1 MPEIVEVRKT
11 RDFLSKI
18 MKNKYITSISIL
30 KGRYKTHKPFELYY
44 KIINNLPL
52 KVLDIKTKGK
62 FMYFILEHDFYIFST
77 LGLTGGWTYKLS
89 NSRKNSKENIRNY
102 KFPKLLDYIS
112 NEKYEKYHKT
122 SINNLNVEFKMK
134 GSDKIVY
141 YYDSLSFGTLKVIDN
156 KEELEKKLNQIGPD
170 IMDTTTSLDIF
181 IDQITKKNNLDKYI
195 GNVIMNQKVISGI
208 GNYLRSDILWLS
220 RISPFRKVKDLS
232 YKELDTIYNNSRKLT
247 WENYDLKSGIKN
259 KIIQKKD
266 IFPRDFNRNFFV
278 YMCEKDI
285 YDNRVIVEN
294 LYEGSVKRKIYY
306 CPKYQK

>member
-11 RDFLSKI
+11 KDFLKKI
-18 MKNKYITSISIL
+18 MKNKYITSINIL

-44 KIINNLPL
+44 KIRNNLPL

-77 LGLTGGWTYKLS
+77 LGLRGGWTYKL
-89 NSRKNSKENIRNY
+89 NNNY

-112 NEKYEKYHKT
+112 KENYEKYHKV
-122 SINNLNVEFKMK
+122 SKNNLNVEFKLK
-134 GSDKIVY
+134 GSNKIVY

-156 KEELEKKLNQIGPD
+156 KKDLEKKLNTIGPD
-170 IMDTTTSLDIF
+170 IMDDSTSLDVF
-181 IDQITKKNNLDKYI
+181 IKQITKKTNLNKYI
-195 GNVIMNQKVISGI
+195 GNVIVNQKIISGI

-232 YKELDTIYNNSRKLT
+232 NKELDTIYNNSKKLT
-247 WENYDLKSGIKN
+247 WGEYDLKKGFKN

-278 YMCEKDI
+278 YMCKKDI
-285 YDNRVIVEN
+285 YDNPVLVEN

>member
-11 RDFLSKI
+11 KDFLKKN
-18 MKNKYITSISIL
+18 MKNKYIKSISIL
-30 KGRYKTHKPFELYY
+30 KGRYKTHKPFDLYY
-44 KIINNLPL
+44 KIRNNLPL

-62 FMYFILEHDFYIFST
+62 FMYFILEHNFYIFST
-77 LGLTGGWTYKLS
+77 LGLRGGWAYKL
-89 NSRKNSKENIRNY
+89 NNSKKVGDY

-112 NEKYEKYHKT
+112 KDNYEKYHKT
-122 SINNLNVEFKMK
+122 SINNLNVEFKLK
-134 GSDKIVY
+134 GLNKIVY

-170 IMDTTTSLDIF
+170 IMDDTTTISIF
-181 IDQITKKNNLDKYI
+181 IKQITKKNNLNKYI

-232 YKELDTIYNNSRKLT
+232 EKELELIYNNSRKLT
-247 WENYDLKSGIKN
+247 WESYDLKKGIKN

-266 IFPRDFNRNFFV
+266 IFPRNFNRNFFV

-285 YDNRVIVEN
+285 YDNPVIVKT
-294 LYEGSVKRKIYY
+294 LYEGSVERKIYY
-306 CPKYQK
+306 CPNYQK

>member
-11 RDFLSKI
+11 RDFLRKI
-18 MKNKYITSISIL
+18 MKNKYIDSISIL
-30 KGRYKTHKPFELYY
+30 KGRYKTHKPFDLYY
-44 KIINNLPL
+44 KIKNNLPL
-52 KVLDIKTKGK
+52 KVLDIKSKGK
-62 FMYFILEHDFYIFST
+62 FMYFILEDDFYIFST
-77 LGLTGGWTYKLS
+77 LGLNGGWTYKL
-89 NSRKNSKENIRNY
+89 NNNSKKVGDY

-122 SINNLNVEFKMK
+122 SINNLNVEFKLK
-134 GSDKIVY
+134 GSNKIVY

-170 IMDTTTSLDIF
+170 IMDTSTNLDIF

-208 GNYLRSDILWLS
+208 GNYLRSDILWMS
-220 RISPFRKVKDLS
+220 RISPFRKVKNLS
-232 YKELDTIYNNSRKLT
+232 HKELESIYNNSRKLT
-247 WENYDLKSGIKN
+247 WENYDLKKGIKN

-285 YDNRVIVEN
+285 YDNPVIVKN
-294 LYEGSVKRKIYY
+294 LYEGSVERKIYY

>member
-11 RDFLSKI
+11 RDFLKKI

-44 KIINNLPL
+44 KIRNNLPL

-62 FMYFILEHDFYIFST
+62 FMYFILEHNFYIFST
-77 LGLTGGWTYKLS
+77 LGLTGGWTYKL
-89 NSRKNSKENIRNY
+89 NNSKKVGNY

-112 NEKYEKYHKT
+112 KEIYEKYHKT
-122 SINNLNVEFKMK
+122 SINNLNIEFKLK
-134 GSDKIVY
+134 GLNKIVY

-170 IMDTTTSLDIF
+170 IMDDITTISIF

-195 GNVIMNQKVISGI
+195 GNVIMNQKVVSGI

-220 RISPFRKVKDLS
+220 RISPFRKIKDLS
-232 YKELDTIYNNSRKLT
+232 YKELETIYNNSRKLT
-247 WENYDLKSGIKN
+247 WENYDLKKGIKN
-259 KIIQKKD
+259 KIIEKKD

-285 YDNRVIVEN
+285 YDNPVIVEN
-294 LYEGSVKRKIYY
+294 LYEGSVQRKIYY

>member
-11 RDFLSKI
+11 RDFLRKV
-18 MKNKYITSISIL
+18 MKNKYIESISIL
-30 KGRYKTHKPFELYY
+30 KGRYKTHKPFDLYN
-44 KIINNLPL
+44 KIKNNLPL
-52 KVLDIKTKGK
+52 KVLDIKSKGK

-77 LGLTGGWTYKLS
+77 FGLRGGWTYKL
-89 NSRKNSKENIRNY
+89 NNDSKSVGDY
-102 KFPKLLDYIS
+102 KFPNLLDYIS
-112 NEKYEKYHKT
+112 KENYEKCHKV
-122 SINNLNVEFKMK
+122 SINNLNVEFKLK
-134 GSDKIVY
+134 DSNKIVY

-170 IMDTTTSLDIF
+170 IMEDSTSIDIF
-181 IDQITKKNNLDKYI
+181 IEHITKKNNLDKYI

-208 GNYLRSDILWLS
+208 GNYLRSDILWMS

-232 YKELDTIYNNSRKLT
+232 HKELETIYNNSRKLT
-247 WENYDLKSGIKN
+247 WENYDLRKGIKN

-266 IFPRDFNRNFFV
+266 IFPRKFNRNFFV

-285 YDNRVIVEN
+285 YDNPVIVEK
-294 LYEGSVKRKIYY
+294 LYEGRVERKIYW

>member
-11 RDFLSKI
+11 RDFLRKI
-18 MKNKYITSISIL
+18 MKNKYIQSIRIL
-30 KGRYKTHKPFELYY
+30 KGRYKTHKPFELYN
-44 KIINNLPL
+44 KIKNNLPL
-52 KVLDIKTKGK
+52 KVLDIKSKGK

-77 LGLTGGWTYKLS
+77 LGLRGGWTYKL
-89 NSRKNSKENIRNY
+89 NNDGKKIEDY
-102 KFPKLLDYIS
+102 KFPNLLDYIS
-112 NEKYEKYHKT
+112 KENYKKYHKT
-122 SINNLNVEFKMK
+122 SINNLNIEFKLK
-134 GSDKIVY
+134 DSDKIVY

-156 KEELEKKLNQIGPD
+156 KEELEKKLNTLGPD
-170 IMDTTTSLDIF
+170 IMDESTHIDIF
-181 IDQITKKNNLDKYI
+181 IEQITKKKNLDKFI

-232 YKELDTIYNNSRKLT
+232 EKELETIYNNSRKLT
-247 WENYDLKSGIKN
+247 WENYDLKKGIKN

-285 YDNRVIVEN
+285 YNNIVIVEN
-294 LYEGSVKRKIYY
+294 LYEGSIQRKIYW

>member
-1 MPEIVEVRKT
+1 MPEIVEMRKT

-44 KIINNLPL
+44 KIRNNLPL

-62 FMYFILEHDFYIFST
+62 FMYFILENDFYIFST
-77 LGLTGGWTYKLS
+77 LGLKGGWTYKL
-89 NSRKNSKENIRNY
+89 NNNNSKKVGDY

-112 NEKYEKYHKT
+112 KEIYEKYHKT
-122 SINNLNVEFKMK
+122 SINNLNVAFKLK
-134 GSDKIVY
+134 GLNKIVY

-170 IMDTTTSLDIF
+170 IMDDITTISIF

-220 RISPFRKVKDLS
+220 RISPFRKIKDLS
-232 YKELDTIYNNSRKLT
+232 YKELETIYNNSRKLT
-247 WENYDLKSGIKN
+247 WENYDLKKGIKN
-259 KIIQKKD
+259 KIIEKKD

-285 YDNRVIVEN
+285 YDNPVIVEN
-294 LYEGSVKRKIYY
+294 LYEGSVQRKIYY

>member
-11 RDFLSKI
+11 RDFLRKI

-44 KIINNLPL
+44 KIRNNLPL
-52 KVLDIKTKGK
+52 KVLDIKSKGK
-62 FMYFILEHDFYIFST
+62 FMYFILEDDFYIFST
-77 LGLTGGWTYKLS
+77 LGLTGGWTYKL
-89 NSRKNSKENIRNY
+89 NNNDNSKKIRNY

-122 SINNLNVEFKMK
+122 SINNLNIEFKLK
-134 GSDKIVY
+134 GSNKIVY

-156 KEELEKKLNQIGPD
+156 KEELEKKLNTIGPD
-170 IMDTTTSLDIF
+170 IMDNTTTISIF

-195 GNVIMNQKVISGI
+195 GNVIMNQIVISGI

-232 YKELDTIYNNSRKLT
+232 HKELEKIYNNSRKLT
-247 WENYDLKSGIKN
+247 WENYDLKTGIKN

-285 YDNRVIVEN
+285 YDNPVIVEN
-294 LYEGSVKRKIYY
+294 LYEGSVQRKIYY

>member
-11 RDFLSKI
+11 RDFLKKI
-18 MKNKYITSISIL
+18 MKNKYIDSINIL

-44 KIINNLPL
+44 KIKNNLPL

-62 FMYFILEHDFYIFST
+62 FMYFILEYDFYIFST
-77 LGLTGGWTYKLS
+77 LGLTGGWTYKL
-89 NSRKNSKENIRNY
+89 NNNNSKKVGNY
-102 KFPKLLDYIS
+102 KFPNLLDYIS
-112 NEKYEKYHKT
+112 KEIYEKYHKT
-122 SINNLNVEFKMK
+122 SINNLNVEFKLK
-134 GSDKIVY
+134 GSNKIVY

-156 KEELEKKLNQIGPD
+156 KEELEKKLNTIGPD

-195 GNVIMNQKVISGI
+195 GNVIMNQKTISGI

-232 YKELDTIYNNSRKLT
+232 HKELETIYDNSRKLT
-247 WENYDLKSGIKN
+247 WESYDLKTGIKN

-266 IFPRDFNRNFFV
+266 IFPHDFNRNFFV

-285 YDNRVIVEN
+285 YYNPVIVKN
-294 LYEGSVKRKIYY
+294 LYEGSVERKIYY

>member
-11 RDFLSKI
+11 RDFLKKI
-18 MKNKYITSISIL
+18 MKNKYIKSISIL
-30 KGRYKTHKPFELYY
+30 KGRYKTHKPFDLYY
-44 KIINNLPL
+44 KIRNNLPL
-52 KVLDIKTKGK
+52 KVLDIKSKGK
-62 FMYFILEHDFYIFST
+62 FMYFILEKDFYIFST
-77 LGLTGGWTYKLS
+77 LGLTGGWTYKL
-89 NSRKNSKENIRNY
+89 NNNNSKKITDY

-112 NEKYEKYHKT
+112 KENYEKYHKT
-122 SINNLNVEFKMK
+122 SINNLNVEFKIK

-141 YYDSLSFGTLKVIDN
+141 YYDSLSFGTLKIIDN

-170 IMDTTTSLDIF
+170 IMDDTTTISIF
-181 IDQITKKNNLDKYI
+181 IKQITKKNNLDKYI

-220 RISPFRKVKDLS
+220 RISPFRKVKDLLE
-232 YKELDTIYNNSRKLT
+232 KELETIYNNSRKLT
-247 WENYDLKSGIKN
+247 WENYDLKKGIKN

-266 IFPRDFNRNFFV
+266 IFPQDFNRNFFV

-285 YDNRVIVEN
+285 YNNPVIVEK
-294 LYEGSVKRKIYY
+294 LYEGSVERKIYW

>member
-18 MKNKYITSISIL
+18 MKNKYIKSISIL

-44 KIINNLPL
+44 KIKNNLPL

-77 LGLTGGWTYKLS
+77 LGLTGGWTYKLN
-89 NSRKNSKENIRNY
+89 NSTKNSKKVGNY
-102 KFPKLLDYIS
+102 KFPKLLDYILKE
-112 NEKYEKYHKT
+112 NYEKYHKT
-122 SINNLNVEFKMK
+122 SINNLNIEFKIK

-170 IMDTTTSLDIF
+170 IMDDTTTISIF
-181 IDQITKKNNLDKYI
+181 IESITKKNNLDKYI

-208 GNYLRSDILWLS
+208 GNYLRSDILWMS
-220 RISPFRKVKDLS
+220 RISPFRKVKNLS
-232 YKELDTIYNNSRKLT
+232 EEELKTIYDNSRKLT
-247 WENYDLKSGIKN
+247 WESYDLKKGIKD

-285 YDNRVIVEN
+285 YDNTVIVKN
-294 LYEGSVKRKIYY
+294 LYEGSVQRKIYY

>member
-1 MPEIVEVRKT
+1 MPEIIEVRKT
-11 RDFLSKI
+11 RDFLKKI
-18 MKNKYITSISIL
+18 MKNKYIESINIL

-44 KIINNLPL
+44 KIRNNLPL
-52 KVLDIKTKGK
+52 KVLDIKSKGK
-62 FMYFILEHDFYIFST
+62 FMYFILEHNFYIFST
-77 LGLTGGWTYKLS
+77 LGLNGGWTYKLNNDGKS
-89 NSRKNSKENIRNY
+89 VKDY
-102 KFPKLLDYIS
+102 KFPKLLNYIPK
-112 NEKYEKYHKT
+112 EQYEKYHKT
-122 SINNLNVEFKMK
+122 SINNLNVQFKLK
-134 GSDKIVY
+134 SSDKIVY

-170 IMDTTTSLDIF
+170 IMDESTSIDIF
-181 IDQITKKNNLDKYI
+181 IEQVTKKNNLDKYI

-232 YKELDTIYNNSRKLT
+232 NKELETIYNNSKKLT
-247 WENYDLKSGIKN
+247 WGDYDLKKGIKN

-266 IFPRDFNRNFFV
+266 IFPSNFNRNFFV

-285 YDNRVIVEN
+285 YDNPVIVEK
-294 LYEGSVKRKIYY
+294 LYEGSVERKIYY

>member
-11 RDFLSKI
+11 RDFLRKI
-18 MKNKYITSISIL
+18 MKNKYIESINIL
-30 KGRYKTHKPFELYY
+30 KGRYKTHKPFDLYY
-44 KIINNLPL
+44 KIIKNLPL
-52 KVLDIKTKGK
+52 KVLDIKSKGK
-62 FMYFILEHDFYIFST
+62 FMYFILENDFYIFST
-77 LGLTGGWTYKLS
+77 LGLNGGWTYKL
-89 NSRKNSKENIRNY
+89 NNNNSKKVGDY
-102 KFPKLLDYIS
+102 KFPNLLDYIS
-112 NEKYEKYHKT
+112 KENYEKYHKT

-170 IMDTTTSLDIF
+170 IMDTSTSLDIF

-195 GNVIMNQKVISGI
+195 GNVIMNQKIISGI

-220 RISPFRKVKDLS
+220 SISPFRKVKDLS
-232 YKELDTIYNNSRKLT
+232 HKELETIYNNSRKLT
-247 WENYDLKSGIKN
+247 WENYDLKKGIKN

-285 YDNRVIVEN
+285 YNNPVIVQE

>member
-1 MPEIVEVRKT
+1 
-11 RDFLSKI
+11 
-18 MKNKYITSISIL
+18 
-30 KGRYKTHKPFELYY
+30 
-44 KIINNLPL
+44 
-52 KVLDIKTKGK
+52 
-62 FMYFILEHDFYIFST
+62 MYFILENDFYIFST
-77 LGLTGGWTYKLS
+77 LGLTGGWTYKL
-89 NSRKNSKENIRNY
+89 NNNNSKKVGDY

-112 NEKYEKYHKT
+112 DEKYEKYHKT

-170 IMDTTTSLDIF
+170 IMDDTTTISIF
-181 IDQITKKNNLDKYI
+181 IVQITKKNNLDKYI

-232 YKELDTIYNNSRKLT
+232 QKDFEIIYNNSRKLT
-247 WENYDLKSGIKN
+247 WENYDLKKGIKN

-285 YDNRVIVEN
+285 YDNVVIVEN
-294 LYEGSVKRKIYY
+294 LYEGSVQRKIYW

>member
-11 RDFLSKI
+11 KDFLKRI
-18 MKNKYITSISIL
+18 MKNKYITSINIL

-44 KIINNLPL
+44 KIRNNLPL

-62 FMYFILEHDFYIFST
+62 FMYFVLEHNFYIFST
-77 LGLTGGWTYKLS
+77 LGLRGGWTYKLNNDGKS
-89 NSRKNSKENIRNY
+89 VKDY

-112 NEKYEKYHKT
+112 KENYEKYHKV
-122 SINNLNVEFKMK
+122 SKNNLNVEFKLRNSK
-134 GSDKIVY
+134 KIVY

-156 KEELEKKLNQIGPD
+156 KKDLEKKLNTIGPD
-170 IMDTTTSLDIF
+170 IMDESTNLDVF
-181 IDQITKKNNLDKYI
+181 IKQITKKTNLNKYI
-195 GNVIMNQKVISGI
+195 GNVIVNQKVISGI

-232 YKELDTIYNNSRKLT
+232 NEELETIYNNSKKLT
-247 WENYDLKSGIKN
+247 WGEYDLNKGFKN

-278 YMCEKDI
+278 YMCKKDI
-285 YDNRVIVEN
+285 YDNPVLVEN
-294 LYEGSVKRKIYY
+294 LYEGSVQRKIYY

>member
-11 RDFLSKI
+11 RDFLRKI
-18 MKNKYITSISIL
+18 MKNKYIESISIL

-44 KIINNLPL
+44 KIRNNLPL
-52 KVLDIKTKGK
+52 KVLDIKSKGK
-62 FMYFILEHDFYIFST
+62 FMYFILEHNFYIFST
-77 LGLTGGWTYKLS
+77 LGLRGGWTYKL
-89 NSRKNSKENIRNY
+89 NKDNSKKITDY

-112 NEKYEKYHKT
+112 KENYEKYHKT

-170 IMDTTTSLDIF
+170 IMDNTTTISIF
-181 IDQITKKNNLDKYI
+181 IKQITKKNNLDKYI

-232 YKELDTIYNNSRKLT
+232 DKDLELIYNNSRKLT
-247 WENYDLKSGIKN
+247 WENYDLKKGIKN

-266 IFPRDFNRNFFV
+266 IFPNDFNRNFFV

-285 YDNRVIVEN
+285 YDNTVIVEK
-294 LYEGSVKRKIYY
+294 LYEGSVERKIYW

>member
-11 RDFLSKI
+11 RDFLRKI
-18 MKNKYITSISIL
+18 MKNKYVESIRIL
-30 KGRYKTHKPFELYY
+30 KGRYKTHKPFELYN
-44 KIINNLPL
+44 KINNNLPL
-52 KVLDIKTKGK
+52 KVLDIKSKGK

-77 LGLTGGWTYKLS
+77 LGLTGGWTYKL
-89 NSRKNSKENIRNY
+89 NNNNSKKIGDY

-112 NEKYEKYHKT
+112 DEKYEKYHKT

-170 IMDTTTSLDIF
+170 IMDESTDIDIF
-181 IDQITKKNNLDKYI
+181 IEQITKKNNLDKYI

-232 YKELDTIYNNSRKLT
+232 QKDLEIIYNNSRKLT
-247 WENYDLKSGIKN
+247 WENYDLKKGIKN

-285 YDNRVIVEN
+285 YDNVVIVEN
-294 LYEGSVKRKIYY
+294 LYEGSVQRKIYW